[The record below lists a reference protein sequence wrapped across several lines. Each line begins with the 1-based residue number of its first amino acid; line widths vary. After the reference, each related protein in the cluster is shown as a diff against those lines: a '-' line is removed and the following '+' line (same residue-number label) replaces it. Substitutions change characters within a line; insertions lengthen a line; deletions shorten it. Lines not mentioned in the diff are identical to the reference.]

1 MKLAFVAVIFIFMAF
16 DAMHASSPP
25 VLKVA
30 VTENG
35 DITADGKQTTLEALI
50 PRLRALATENGVV
63 WYYRAAPESEPHPNA
78 LKVLAAII
86 EQKLPIRLS
95 SKPDFSD
102 AVDDAGTS
110 IPNR

>member
-1 MKLAFVAVIFIFMAF
+1 MKLAFVVVTFIFMAF

-30 VTENG
+30 VTQDG
-35 DITADGKQTTLEALI
+35 GITADGKQTTLEDLV
-50 PRLRALATENGVV
+50 PRLRELATNKGVV

-78 LKVLAAII
+78 LKVLAAVI
-86 EQKLPIRLS
+86 EQKLQVRLS

-102 AVDDAGTS
+102 AVGDKGM
-110 IPNR
+110 